1 MTAKEEINEKLRPR
15 IMGMYG
21 GFAFT
26 FASVI
31 SASQLGKNA
40 AFLIVL
46 GFAICFASMLS
57 IQFGIRCP
65 FCGIKMGKIILAS
78 GKPWRVSDELRFG
91 AHCGADFDCEVQ
103 S

>member
-40 AFLIVL
+40 AFLIV
-46 GFAICFASMLS
+46 
-57 IQFGIRCP
+57 
-65 FCGIKMGKIILAS
+65 
-78 GKPWRVSDELRFG
+78 WVLRFVSRQCYQFNSAFVAPFAG
-91 AHCGADFDCEVQ
+91 LKWGRLF
-103 S
+103 